1 MARIITYECE
11 QCGSEIIVTETGET
25 QLSPI
30 YCCGITVS
38 EVGSVQKKA
47 TPAKKSAKKAPK
59 KVVAKKAPKKVAAKK
74 VVKKVVAKKKATSKK
89 KPA

>member
-30 YCCGITVS
+30 YCCSMVVTEVS
-38 EVGSVQKKA
+38 SVEKKQTKPKKKA
-47 TPAKKSAKKAPK
+47 AQKVTKKIVEKK
-59 KVVAKKAPKKVAAKK
+59 VAKKAPAP
-74 VVKKVVAKKKATSKK
+74 KKKASKAK
-89 KPA
+89 K